1 MASKDASIKNF
12 NMSVSWLL
20 NCLIKLNPR
29 DVEVER
35 VKSRVTLAKGAD
47 REVLLKECGPY
58 LFRYQNY
65 INNRDDEFFLKNDP
79 DEINDADA
87 GAQQLI
93 KKVREQYVKL
103 RKEEKDQIYEKVS
116 IMLTSYL
123 EYLSFELNE

>member
-29 DVEVER
+29 DIEVER

-65 INNRDDEFFLKNDP
+65 INTRDDEFFLKNDP
-79 DEINDADA
+79 EEINAADA

-123 EYLSFELNE
+123 EYLTYELNE